1 MYRCFT
7 DTEEAELTDDC
18 AQSYFDFF
26 HGKSH
31 ADTVTRPH
39 SKRKKS
45 VRVTFSFVIG
55 APPVSEIVH
64 MVTHGKLLLLF
75 NNINFA
81 QMISTSSAADGYSE
95 KNASSAPHD
104 IQMISIS
111 SAADGNSE
119 INALS
124 AHMEMTSF
132 FARPVATQESSLP
145 SLPVQ
150 ERSRSGDRSHR
161 GNGLRKWHIEPAAGK
176 RY

>member
-64 MVTHGKLLLLF
+64 MVTIMVKKKITRFFVDIVPIGIKCFGIRITVRIVMESKRRHSNHGSFLDFDTVVSDVFVTFPLHSVLL
-75 NNINFA
+75 NW
-81 QMISTSSAADGYSE
+81 
-95 KNASSAPHD
+95 K
-104 IQMISIS
+104 
-111 SAADGNSE
+111 
-119 INALS
+119 
-124 AHMEMTSF
+124 
-132 FARPVATQESSLP
+132 
-145 SLPVQ
+145 
-150 ERSRSGDRSHR
+150 
-161 GNGLRKWHIEPAAGK
+161 
-176 RY
+176 

>member
-64 MVTHGKLLLLF
+64 MVTIMVKKKITSRIGRHPGSTMVSRRRVNS
-75 NNINFA
+75 NNF
-81 QMISTSSAADGYSE
+81 MEHHLREMLSE
-95 KNASSAPHD
+95 D
-104 IQMISIS
+104 CV
-111 SAADGNSE
+111 
-119 INALS
+119 LS
-124 AHMEMTSF
+124 F
-132 FARPVATQESSLP
+132 RIF
-145 SLPVQ
+145 
-150 ERSRSGDRSHR
+150 
-161 GNGLRKWHIEPAAGK
+161 
-176 RY
+176 